1 MRNQKEEG
9 RVGGVG
15 GREREGRAKRQ
26 VLTAQGAGV
35 VVEKEVRK
43 RDE

>member
-1 MRNQKEEG
+1 MRNQKEEET
-9 RVGGVG
+9 VGGVG

-26 VLTAQGAGV
+26 VLMAQGAG
-35 VVEKEVRK
+35 VEKEVRK